1 MNSGQAAYF
10 VNAILHGQKPGN
22 LPIQTPNKYELVI
35 NLKIANALGLTISAA
50 MLSVADEL
58 ID

>member
-10 VNAILHGQKPGN
+10 VNAILHGQNSGN